1 MSTPQ
6 LSEQELVR
14 RQSLEE
20 IRKLGIDPYPAA
32 MYPVNISAAE
42 ILAGFSDTENKFTDV

>member
-1 MSTPQ
+1 MTTSH
-6 LSEQELVR
+6 LSEQEQVR

-32 MYPVNISAAE
+32 MYPVNVSAAE
-42 ILAGFSDTENKFTDV
+42 ILEGFSD